1 MLIFQLVSRS
11 ILALL
16 VTSACGY
23 FLWVEIPQF
32 LFYKSIS
39 GLIEQIEPVC
49 FLTSEGQSS
58 AADCASVRA
67 RAGRKKVYQMY
78 RTTIRYKSPADDREH
93 VETIVT
99 RALGPVIPG
108 TTWTLLAHT
117 SDASRLQPKNDG
129 GRAILFGLSVLLF
142 VMWLR
147 AKVFRFVRRTIQGA
161 VGSSSAVSAPLAP
174 NKWLLGAIA
183 FAVFLIFFRSIR
195 P

>member
-1 MLIFQLVSRS
+1 MLFFQLVSKAL
-11 ILALL
+11 LALL
-16 VTSACGY
+16 VTGACGY

-32 LFYKSIS
+32 LFYKSTP

-49 FLTSEGQSS
+49 FLSSEGRSS

-67 RAGRKKVYQMY
+67 RAGRKKVYLMY

-99 RALGPVIPG
+99 RALGPIIPG
-108 TTWTLLAHT
+108 ATWNLLAHT
-117 SDASRLQPKNDG
+117 SDANRLQPVNNG
-129 GRAILFGLSVLLF
+129 GRSILFGVAVLLF
-142 VMWLR
+142 VIWLR
-147 AKVFRFVRRTIQGA
+147 AKVTGFVRRSIQGPHR
-161 VGSSSAVSAPLAP
+161 SSGPLAP

-183 FAVFLIFFRSIR
+183 FAVFLIFFRSIK